1 MTIFRVV
8 TMAGYAFLLWGS
20 FPSLGVSQTLAEFTQ
35 AFRREA
41 ACTGLQKHL
50 VSKGFL
56 KATGADGDCRD
67 GTKSALDQY
76 LGSLRI
82 PGPDFVPASNYVD
95 RLLIEVTP
103 TPAPEQGPEIVDAD
117 SPPVEPAMPG
127 TEPVVVSDP
136 QNGEIPANQAV
147 TEAAKTAGVMSPEP
161 ASSAA
166 TGAPPPNT
174 ATKVAPAPALS
185 VQVVPAAGSE
195 EEPALTDN
203 SSSVPQP
210 RSGGIGG
217 LLSGISLSDV
227 LAVLATVA
235 SVIGLTLRE
244 RRNISKEITQKIE
257 ASLST
262 QGKDKEKFERDIA
275 RVKKIIDARSE
286 ELDDQIRDNRLAS
299 KEHAANAEAFEN
311 RVSVLNEKLEMISAR
326 ESFEEQITGL
336 KTEMEKATTTFKELV
351 SETHEQIQQA
361 LEKADEA
368 NQRVECLREEVA
380 NVVKLPGTAR
390 A

>member
-8 TMAGYAFLLWGS
+8 TMAGCAFLLWGS

-56 KATGADGDCRD
+56 KETGADGDCRD
-67 GTKSALDQY
+67 GTKSALDKY

-82 PGPDFVPASNYVD
+82 PGPDFEPASNYVD

-103 TPAPEQGPEIVDAD
+103 TPAPEQGPEIVNAD

-136 QNGEIPANQAV
+136 QNGEIPANHAV
-147 TEAAKTAGVMSPEP
+147 TEAAKTAGEMSPEP
-161 ASSAA
+161 ASAAA
-166 TGAPPPNT
+166 TGAPPPNA
-174 ATKVAPAPALS
+174 ATKVAPALS
-185 VQVVPAAGSE
+185 AQVVPAAGSE

-203 SSSVPQP
+203 SSSVPEP

-227 LAVLATVA
+227 LAVLAAVA

-275 RVKKIIDARSE
+275 RVKKMIDARSE

-299 KEHAANAEAFEN
+299 KDHAANAESFEN
-311 RVSVLNEKLEMISAR
+311 RVSVLNEKL
-326 ESFEEQITGL
+326 
-336 KTEMEKATTTFKELV
+336 
-351 SETHEQIQQA
+351 
-361 LEKADEA
+361 
-368 NQRVECLREEVA
+368 
-380 NVVKLPGTAR
+380 
-390 A
+390 